1 MSVLSSMDAYAMTY
15 CRRPV
20 LIENGRKIAVP
31 LGVTKALDFELQAAA
46 GSQPHRPGWD
56 VGTRETIPSHA
67 ISILVFV
74 SHDGARSA
82 HGGRVYL
89 KSRPGPRA

>member
-1 MSVLSSMDAYAMTY
+1 MLV
-15 CRRPV
+15 
-20 LIENGRKIAVP
+20 ENGRKIAVP

-67 ISILVFV
+67 ISILLSWYRGYRATSV
-74 SHDGARSA
+74 
-82 HGGRVYL
+82 HGMYACNRET
-89 KSRPGPRA
+89 

>member
-46 GSQPHRPGWD
+46 
-56 VGTRETIPSHA
+56 
-67 ISILVFV
+67 
-74 SHDGARSA
+74 
-82 HGGRVYL
+82 
-89 KSRPGPRA
+89 